1 MKYKGLLT
9 GEHSL
14 KRNSKLIEA
23 INNLPD
29 GTIEGLSDFKPSWLF
44 FRKNKVIIKNESNT
58 PLTINF
64 PDGSTNNK
72 STYGISYFKYK
83 DNDYKIIQ

>member
-1 MKYKGLLT
+1 MKYKGLIT

-14 KRNSKLIEA
+14 RRNSKLIEA
-23 INNLPD
+23 IDNLPN
-29 GTIEGLSDFKPSWLF
+29 GTIEGLSDFKPNWLF

-64 PDGSTNNK
+64 PNGSTNNI
-72 STYGISYFKYK
+72 SEYGISYFRYK
-83 DNDYKIIQ
+83 GNDYEVIQ

>member
-14 KRNSKLIEA
+14 KKNSKLIEA

-29 GTIEGLSDFKPSWLF
+29 GTIEGLSDYCPSWLF

-58 PLTINF
+58 PLQVNF
-64 PDGSTNNK
+64 PDGSTNNISK
-72 STYGISYFKYK
+72 YGVSYFRYNG
-83 DNDYKIIQ
+83 NDYEVIQ